1 MGKKHFKGEV
11 MKKVFLAFLVFFG
24 VSYSHIPACV
34 VSKGICVVQ
43 GYKAGGDT
51 PDVSWTGMVYNDSC
65 TVVYGVS
72 IANTL
77 TICNGKEEK
86 RLL

>member
-1 MGKKHFKGEV
+1 MNEAPGSRNPPRRRAIKECMLEITGRSEIKIQ
-11 MKKVFLAFLVFFG
+11 LTR
-24 VSYSHIPACV
+24 
-34 VSKGICVVQ
+34 
-43 GYKAGGDT
+43 DT
-51 PDVSWTGMVYNDSC
+51 PDASWTGMVYNDSC